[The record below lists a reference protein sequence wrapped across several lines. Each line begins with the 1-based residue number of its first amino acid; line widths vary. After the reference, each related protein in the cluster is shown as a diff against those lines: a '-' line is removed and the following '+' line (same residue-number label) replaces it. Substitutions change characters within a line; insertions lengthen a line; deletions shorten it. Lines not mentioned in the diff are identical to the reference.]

1 MTRANAVDWQ
11 EQCMFPLL
19 PDHDIQRARSTLG
32 KTRPTHSRI
41 TNGPMLVTRPP
52 CRNPRATD
60 TPPVSHDEK
69 AHARSGIP
77 STASNVRRTTSCD
90 RLPCNRPYPVVKRTG
105 GQTARRSPV
114 AAWACAAAPP
124 APVWR
129 ARRSGMR
136 SGMLSRVILRVLEAV
151 ERIPERAGALTSWET
166 GGVSVA
172 RGFRHG
178 GRITSIGP
186 SVDSGMGRPC
196 FFRGVVR
203 ARWML

>member
-32 KTRPTHSRI
+32 KTGPTHSRI

-105 GQTARRSPV
+105 GQTARRS
-114 AAWACAAAPP
+114 ACEQTPMPMIAPGTGGQFLGSDTVPRPGRSGP
-124 APVWR
+124 APTP
-129 ARRSGMR
+129 A
-136 SGMLSRVILRVLEAV
+136 
-151 ERIPERAGALTSWET
+151 P
-166 GGVSVA
+166 
-172 RGFRHG
+172 RGS
-178 GRITSIGP
+178 ISIGAECQATGRVT
-186 SVDSGMGRPC
+186 SV
-196 FFRGVVR
+196 
-203 ARWML
+203 